1 MKLILKTG
9 GVTTHWR
16 SQAPGGEPASSSGQG
31 EFWVGNRTGS
41 VKQDGWQLQRTKE
54 RPCQSA
60 YFVARPAG
68 FDGRLLQQPENSVP
82 DYFNREMKI
91 FTK

>member
-16 SQAPGGEPASSSGQG
+16 SQALREEPASSSGQG
-31 EFWVGNRTGS
+31 EFWVGNKTSS
-41 VKQDGWQLQRTKE
+41 VKQEGWQIQRTKE
-54 RPCQSA
+54 GPCQFT

-68 FDGRLLQQPENSVP
+68 LDGRLLQEPENSVP
-82 DYFNREMKI
+82 NNFNREMKI
-91 FTK
+91 LTK